1 MSQIINTNRA
11 VRVKFDP
18 YTSTTKFSQSSSA
31 SIYVPFPVKEIILKG
46 VDFDFGADFRT
57 MYFTSNLVDWN
68 IIGSGFASSLTDY
81 STSVKTLRY
90 IFNTPR
96 DINGSYSFT
105 YSLLDNENI
114 SSYTDFTGGGAGV
127 PTTGATVG
135 FVLFTFE
142 FVGELIH

>member
-57 MYFTSNLVDWN
+57 MYFTSNLVDGN
-68 IIGSGFASSLTDY
+68 I
-81 STSVKTLRY
+81 
-90 IFNTPR
+90 
-96 DINGSYSFT
+96 
-105 YSLLDNENI
+105 
-114 SSYTDFTGGGAGV
+114 
-127 PTTGATVG
+127 
-135 FVLFTFE
+135 
-142 FVGELIH
+142 

>member
-11 VRVKFDP
+11 VRVKFDA

-57 MYFTSNLVDWN
+57 MYFTSNLVDGN
-68 IIGSGFASSLTDY
+68 ILGSGFAGSLTDY

-105 YSLLDNENI
+105 YSLLDNETI
-114 SSYTDFTGGGAGV
+114 SSYTDFTTGVGV
-127 PTTGATVG
+127 PTTGAPVG

-142 FVGELIH
+142 FVGELSR